1 MKQIMIAA
9 GLLFSFSTLYNIQS
23 SAQDIKP
30 HKIDLSATGSLNKTA
45 DDLINIYNT
54 NLRYNYVIQNAEF
67 NANTKW
73 VYGSKSSGLSNNDV
87 NVTVDGNLYHDQKK
101 HFNSWVLGAFTSS
114 YSLNIY
120 SQFQAGAGL
129 AYKIVFLEK
138 KQESI
143 KNADTVRYTD
153 ILSLR
158 ISDGIIYEQSNV
170 INSEANQEL
179 YNVFRNSLRMQ
190 LVARA
195 WNKVELR
202 GTFFWQPNLQNIT
215 DRNILT
221 DVSLGLKISNSIK
234 FDTRFGYNFIS
245 RTAKENLTFTYGIST
260 TFSF

>member
-1 MKQIMIAA
+1 
-9 GLLFSFSTLYNIQS
+9 
-23 SAQDIKP
+23 
-30 HKIDLSATGSLNKTA
+30 
-45 DDLINIYNT
+45 
-54 NLRYNYVIQNAEF
+54 
-67 NANTKW
+67 
-73 VYGSKSSGLSNNDV
+73 
-87 NVTVDGNLYHDQKK
+87 
-101 HFNSWVLGAFTSS
+101 
-114 YSLNIY
+114 
-120 SQFQAGAGL
+120 
-129 AYKIVFLEK
+129 
-138 KQESI
+138 
-143 KNADTVRYTD
+143 DTVRYTD

-221 DVSLGLKISNSIK
+221 DVSLGLKISNNIK